1 MKKNLAH
8 LLSIRHL
15 LSLSRLLSLS
25 IITLSG
31 VTTFLVTA
39 SLTISIAH
47 AQSTNTY
54 PSQPITMVVPQAPG
68 GTNDIVARL
77 IAIELAEELK
87 QPVVVT
93 NRPGAGGNI
102 GTEQTKRANPD
113 GYTLLMTVNSAQ
125 SINPSLYK
133 NVGFDPVKD
142 FMPITTIGAVPNVLL
157 VNPSFPAN
165 TLDEFIALIKANPGK
180 YQYASAGNGTLN
192 HLLGAMLDQRAGL
205 KMEHIPYKGVGPA
218 MIDVLGGQVP
228 IVFASLPSSLAN
240 IRNGKLRALGVSTE
254 KRSPALP
261 DVPAI
266 NEKIPGFSG
275 DLWIALFG
283 VAGTPPAVIDRLHQ
297 ATARVMQKPEV
308 QKKLADQGVELAF
321 DTPAQLKARLDQDI
335 IKWRDIVK
343 SSGAQVD

>member
-1 MKKNLAH
+1 MKQHIFPLLRAGCVSLAG
-8 LLSIRHL
+8 
-15 LSLSRLLSLS
+15 LSLC
-25 IITLSG
+25 
-31 VTTFLVTA
+31 
-39 SLTISIAH
+39 LTSAATQ
-47 AQSTNTY
+47 AQSARNY
-54 PSQPITMVVPQAPG
+54 PNQAITMVVPQAPG

-77 IAIELAEELK
+77 ISIELAEELK

-102 GTEQTKRANPD
+102 GTEQTKRATPD

-125 SINPSLYK
+125 AINPSLYK
-133 NVGFDPVKD
+133 NVGFDPIKD
-142 FMPITTIGAVPNVLL
+142 FAPITTIGAVPNVLL
-157 VNPSFPAN
+157 VNPSFPAK

-192 HLLGAMLDQRAGL
+192 HLLGAMLDKRAGL

-218 MIDVLGGQVP
+218 MVDVLGGQVP

-240 IRNGKLRALGVSTE
+240 IRNGKLRALGVSTD

-283 VAGTPPAVIDRLHQ
+283 VAGTPPEIINTLSQ
-297 ATARVMQKPEV
+297 ATARIMQKPSV
-308 QKKLADQGVELAF
+308 QNKLAEQGVELAF
-321 DTPAQLKARLDQDI
+321 DTPAQLQTRLEQDI

-343 SSGAQVD
+343 ASGAQVD

>member
-1 MKKNLAH
+1 MTQHIFPLLRAGCVSLAG
-8 LLSIRHL
+8 
-15 LSLSRLLSLS
+15 LSLC
-25 IITLSG
+25 
-31 VTTFLVTA
+31 
-39 SLTISIAH
+39 LTSAATQ
-47 AQSTNTY
+47 AQSARNY
-54 PSQPITMVVPQAPG
+54 PNQAITMVVPQAPG

-77 IAIELAEELK
+77 ISIELAEELK

-102 GTEQTKRANPD
+102 GTEQTKRATPD

-125 SINPSLYK
+125 AINPSLYK
-133 NVGFDPVKD
+133 NVGFDPIKD
-142 FMPITTIGAVPNVLL
+142 FAPITTIGAVPNVLL
-157 VNPSFPAN
+157 VNPSFPAK

-192 HLLGAMLDQRAGL
+192 HLLGAMLDKRAGL

-218 MIDVLGGQVP
+218 MVDVLGGQVP

-240 IRNGKLRALGVSTE
+240 IRNGKLRALGVSTD

-283 VAGTPPAVIDRLHQ
+283 VAGTPPEVINTLSQ
-297 ATARVMQKPEV
+297 ATARIMQKPSV
-308 QKKLADQGVELAF
+308 QSKLADQGVELAF
-321 DTPAQLKARLDQDI
+321 DTPAQLQTRLEQDI

-343 SSGAQVD
+343 ASGAQVD

>member
-1 MKKNLAH
+1 
-8 LLSIRHL
+8 
-15 LSLSRLLSLS
+15 
-25 IITLSG
+25 
-31 VTTFLVTA
+31 VTK
-39 SLTISIAH
+39 
-47 AQSTNTY
+47 AQSTSNY
-54 PSQPITMVVPQAPG
+54 PNQAITMVVPQAPV

-102 GTEQTKRANPD
+102 GTEQTKRATPD

-125 SINPSLYK
+125 AINPSLYK

-142 FMPITTIGAVPNVLL
+142 FTPITTIGAVPNVLL

-240 IRNGKLRALGVSTE
+240 IRNGKLRALAVSTE

-261 DVPAI
+261 DVPAL
-266 NEKIPGFSG
+266 NETIPGASG

-283 VAGTPPAVIDRLHQ
+283 VAGTPPEVINTLSQ
-297 ATARVMQKPEV
+297 AMARIMQKPSV
-308 QKKLADQGVELAF
+308 QHKLAEQGVELAF
-321 DTPAQLKARLDQDI
+321 DTPSQLQTRLEQDI

-343 SSGAQVD
+343 ASGAQVD

>member
-1 MKKNLAH
+1 MRQKFFH
-8 LLSIRHL
+8 LLHAGFV
-15 LSLSRLLSLS
+15 SL
-25 IITLSG
+25 
-31 VTTFLVTA
+31 A
-39 SLTISIAH
+39 SVSAGLASPLAE
-47 AQSTNTY
+47 AQSANPY
-54 PSQPITMVVPQAPG
+54 PAQAITMVVPQAPG

-102 GTEQTKRANPD
+102 GTEQTKRAAPD

-125 SINPSLYK
+125 AINPSLYK

-142 FMPITTIGAVPNVLL
+142 FAPITTIGAVPNVLL
-157 VNPSFPAN
+157 VNPSFPAT
-165 TLDEFIALIKANPGK
+165 TLDEFITLIKANPGK

-192 HLLGAMLDQRAGL
+192 HLLGAMLDKRAGL

-218 MIDVLGGQVP
+218 MVDVLGGQVP

-283 VAGTPPAVIDRLHQ
+283 VAGTPPEVIHTLSQ
-297 ATARVMQKPEV
+297 ATARIMQKPAV
-308 QKKLADQGVELAF
+308 QKKLAEQGVELAF
-321 DTPAQLKARLDQDI
+321 DTPAQLQTRLEQDI
-335 IKWRDIVK
+335 TKWHDIVK
-343 SSGAQVD
+343 ASGAQVD

>member
-1 MKKNLAH
+1 MKQHIFPLLRAGCVSLAG
-8 LLSIRHL
+8 
-15 LSLSRLLSLS
+15 LSLC
-25 IITLSG
+25 
-31 VTTFLVTA
+31 
-39 SLTISIAH
+39 LTSAATQ
-47 AQSTNTY
+47 AQSARNY
-54 PSQPITMVVPQAPG
+54 PNQAITMVVPQAPG

-77 IAIELAEELK
+77 ISIELAEELK

-102 GTEQTKRANPD
+102 GTEQTKRATPD

-125 SINPSLYK
+125 AINPSLYK
-133 NVGFDPVKD
+133 NVGFDPIKD
-142 FMPITTIGAVPNVLL
+142 FAPITTIGAVPNVLL
-157 VNPSFPAN
+157 VNPSFPAK

-192 HLLGAMLDQRAGL
+192 HLLGAMLDKRAGL

-218 MIDVLGGQVP
+218 MVDVLGGQVP

-240 IRNGKLRALGVSTE
+240 IRNGKLRALGVSTD

-283 VAGTPPAVIDRLHQ
+283 VAGTPPEIINTLSQ
-297 ATARVMQKPEV
+297 ATARIMQKPSV
-308 QKKLADQGVELAF
+308 QKKLAEQGVELAF
-321 DTPAQLKARLDQDI
+321 DTPTQLQTRLEQDI

-343 SSGAQVD
+343 ASGAQVD

>member
-1 MKKNLAH
+1 MKKNITN
-8 LLSIRHL
+8 LLSASVVVL
-15 LSLSRLLSLS
+15 TS
-25 IITLSG
+25 
-31 VTTFLVTA
+31 VTA
-39 SLTISIAH
+39 ILTHASTH
-47 AQSTNTY
+47 AQSANNY
-54 PSQPITMVVPQAPG
+54 PSQAITMVVPQAPG

-102 GTEQTKRANPD
+102 GTEQTKRATPD

-125 SINPSLYK
+125 AINPSLYK

-142 FMPITTIGAVPNVLL
+142 FAPITTIGAVPNVLL

-192 HLLGAMLDQRAGL
+192 HLLGAMLDKRAGL
-205 KMEHIPYKGVGPA
+205 KMEHIPYKGAGPA
-218 MIDVLGGQVP
+218 MVDVLGGQVP

-266 NEKIPGFSG
+266 AEKIPGFSG

-283 VAGTPPAVIDRLHQ
+283 VAGTPPEVINTLSQ
-297 ATARVMQKPEV
+297 ATTRIMQKPAV

-321 DTPAQLKARLDQDI
+321 DTPAQLQTRLEQDI
-335 IKWRDIVK
+335 IKWREIVK
-343 SSGAQVD
+343 ASGAQVD